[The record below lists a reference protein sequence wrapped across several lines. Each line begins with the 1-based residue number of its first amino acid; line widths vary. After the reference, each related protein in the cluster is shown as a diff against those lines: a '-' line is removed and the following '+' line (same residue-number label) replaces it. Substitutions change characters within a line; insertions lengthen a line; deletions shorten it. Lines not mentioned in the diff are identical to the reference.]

1 MMDGIEPH
9 QSDDDE
15 IDRDDE
21 VEQPRHQQDENT
33 ADQSDKRRD
42 MGGGDDHEK
51 PLGFQVVKSEGPR
64 NAYSTREAPF
74 GSSTSR

>member
-1 MMDGIEPH
+1 
-9 QSDDDE
+9 
-15 IDRDDE
+15 
-21 VEQPRHQQDENT
+21 
-33 ADQSDKRRD
+33 

>member
-21 VEQPRHQQDENT
+21 VQQSRYKEDENT
-33 ADQSDKRRD
+33 ADQGDKRRD
-42 MGGGDDHEK
+42 MGGGDDHDC
-51 PLGFQVVKSEGPR
+51 PLEGL
-64 NAYSTREAPF
+64 E
-74 GSSTSR
+74 

>member
-21 VEQPRHQQDENT
+21 VQQSRYKEDENT
-33 ADQSDKRRD
+33 ADQGDKRRD
-42 MGGGDDHEK
+42 MGGGDDHDC
-51 PLGFQVVKSEGPR
+51 PLEGL
-64 NAYSTREAPF
+64 EW
-74 GSSTSR
+74 